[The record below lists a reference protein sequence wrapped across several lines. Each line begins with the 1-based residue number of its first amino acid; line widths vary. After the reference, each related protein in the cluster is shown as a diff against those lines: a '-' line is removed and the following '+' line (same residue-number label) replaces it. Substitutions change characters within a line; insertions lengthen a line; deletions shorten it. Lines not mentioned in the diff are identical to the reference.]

1 MKVQDFKI
9 KVQSHEVHD
18 WGWSVLVGGHWMD
31 VSIDHPDI
39 DIEWNQYIFDLT
51 NSKDVARREFQD
63 DCDNYDVYSSL
74 AVQYLEQNNLV
85 YQDYRARWY
94 IAPQNIQDRICLK
107 EGDIITWNDSVGG
120 YNAHEGAKARVVR
133 DFHRKDE
140 YVVIEWID
148 NIANG
153 QNNGNYYINMFN
165 Y

>member
-1 MKVQDFKI
+1 MKVQYFKI

-31 VSIDHPDI
+31 VSIENYDI
-39 DIEWNQYIFDLT
+39 LVEWNQYIFDLT
-51 NSKDVARREFQD
+51 NSRDVARLEFQD

-74 AVQYLEQNNLV
+74 AVQYLEDNNFV
-85 YQDYRARWY
+85 YQDYKARWY
-94 IAPQNIQDRICLK
+94 IASQNIQDRICLK

-140 YVVIEWID
+140 YVVIKWID

-153 QNNGNYYINMFN
+153 QNNGKYYINMFN